1 MAQKKHVRVMQ
12 PKLLDGY
19 KPVKCRV
26 HEKNTNFKNFEDMK
40 KNIRNCK
47 VNGNQFAYVLDAINV
62 TDYDGNEMEATD
74 KERVKYFF
82 EKFESEFNKYNKS
95 RASLQDKI
103 ADYIQGLPSC
113 INIAFENYKIAEIGK
128 SWGYC
133 KTERKENEFINNWFS
148 VIAFRLIQLK
158 EYFNL

>member
-1 MAQKKHVRVMQ
+1 MR
-12 PKLLDGY
+12 
-19 KPVKCRV
+19 
-26 HEKNTNFKNFEDMK
+26 
-40 KNIRNCK
+40 KNIRDYK

-62 TDYDGNEMEATD
+62 TDFNGNEINATD
-74 KERVKYFF
+74 EERVKYFF
-82 EKFESEFNKYNKS
+82 EMFDSEFYKYNKS
-95 RASLQDKI
+95 RARLQDKI

-113 INIAFENYKIAEIGK
+113 IDIAFENYKIAEIGK

-133 KTERKENEFINNWFS
+133 KTSRKESEFINNWFS